1 MTLANMRSL
10 GVRSL
15 DVECACGKRS
25 IVDVSELDGAIEVPA
40 MSARL
45 RCSSC
50 GRRPYM
56 VRPNWLEMRAPGM
69 GNGR

>member
-15 DVECACGKRS
+15 DVECTCGHRVV
-25 IVDVSELDGAIEVPA
+25 VDVSGMEGTVEVPA
-40 MSARL
+40 MRGRL

-56 VRPNWLEMRAPGM
+56 VRPNWLEMRAPGR
-69 GNGR
+69 GQ

>member
-10 GVRSL
+10 GVGSL
-15 DVECACGKRS
+15 DVECACGHRL
-25 IVDVSELDGAIEVPA
+25 IVDVSGIDGSVEVPA
-40 MSARL
+40 MKGRL

-56 VRPNWLEMRAPGM
+56 VRPNWLEMRVS
-69 GNGR
+69 GRGK